1 LAPLYSALSQLA
13 DNPCI
18 MAQLLRLPEFA
29 KKYNLAYGTVYKH
42 WNKGWLIGKQLPSGT
57 ILVERYKE
65 EFERSMIAESSGVKA
80 ILYAR
85 VKKTR
90 DVESDTQQASS
101 QLAELEEYALASG
114 YEIVDKTGDIGMALD
129 PNRRKFTE
137 VLNRSDWDI
146 LLVKNRE
153 IPMLTGMPYLEAAL
167 GSSGRRIEYLEPVES
182 NAENVALAF
191 IKDTQHLLG
200 PVVIGV
206 SKRNVRSALER
217 LTS

>member
-1 LAPLYSALSQLA
+1 
-13 DNPCI
+13 
-18 MAQLLRLPEFA
+18 MAEWLRLPDFA

-42 WNKGWLIGKQLPSGT
+42 HKKGWLESKQLPSGT
-57 ILVERYKE
+57 ILVLGYKD
-65 EFERSMIAESSGVKA
+65 EFDKSMLAEASGVKA

-85 VKKTR
+85 VQKTKHA
-90 DVESDTQQASS
+90 ELDTQQASS

-153 IPMLTGMPYLEAAL
+153 VGMLTGMPYLEAAL
-167 GSSGRRIEYLEPVES
+167 TSSGRRVEYLEQLDN
-182 NAENVALAF
+182 NAENVMLSF

-206 SKRNVRSALER
+206 SKRNVRVALER